1 MQKKISALIITA
13 AAAIAPVTALAA
25 GNNDVN
31 LEKMRPCVYPE
42 NRPSAPSGFTYA
54 PDGESYFM
62 LNDDCNLVR
71 RYDTRRG
78 EAADTLIDLSRTRE
92 TKIPSIEG
100 FTLSPDASKVLIW
113 TNRRDI
119 YRRSFTAEYYV
130 YEVRSRILRPLSVK
144 HPRQQ
149 SPIFSPDSR
158 MVAFV
163 ADNDI
168 YVAKLDYKSE
178 VAVTDDGTANAI
190 INGVPDWVYEEEFA
204 TTCSMTWA
212 PDNLGL
218 CFLKYNETEVP
229 LYNMTTYGVDG
240 AFSAMSTLYPQVW
253 SYKYPV
259 AGQPNSRVTLHHYD
273 VETRKIKDI
282 ALPDNRIEYIPRI
295 AYGPNAESLIAATLN
310 RDQNLCLIYKINP
323 KSTIAKEIYSEE
335 SRSWIDPVTYES
347 LHLAADHFVVN
358 SWRDGYNRLYI
369 YNYNGVETR
378 RLDTGEADVTAYYG
392 TDDKGN
398 IYYQIA
404 APTPMDRTVRRIDAK
419 GVVTDISAAEGINSA
434 EFAPGMKYAVMRHDD
449 PSTPPVYN
457 LTNAAGKQL
466 RVIEDNAEY
475 AARTASLVAKRE
487 FFTMTSG
494 GATLNGFIIKPADFN
509 ASQRYP
515 VVMYQY
521 SGPGSQEVL
530 HRWQLD
536 WMDVFAR
543 AGYVVVCVDGRG
555 TGGRGR
561 AFCDIVYKRL
571 GHYETIDQI
580 AAARYAATLPY
591 VDAQRIA
598 IFGWSYGGYEALM
611 AATVKGAPYKAAV
624 AVAPVT
630 DWRFYDTIYAERYM
644 LTPGQN
650 ESGYN
655 NSAPVRRT
663 ADLQCPTLIMYGTAD
678 DNVHPANSLEF
689 VAQLE
694 QSGRFCDMFLF
705 PNKNHSI
712 YGGNSRATVY
722 LKMLDW
728 LNKNL

>member
-1 MQKKISALIITA
+1 MKIQAILITA
-13 AAAIAPVTALAA
+13 AALAVA
-25 GNNDVN
+25 SAAAAADRIT
-31 LEKMRPCVYPE
+31 LETMRPCVYPE
-42 NRPSAPSGFTYA
+42 NRPAAPSGFTYA
-54 PDGESYFM
+54 PDGESYF
-62 LNDDCNLVR
+62 LLSDDCNLIR

-78 EAADTLIDLSRTRE
+78 QAADTLVDLSRTRE
-92 TKIPSIEG
+92 TKMTHIEG
-100 FTLSPDASKVLIW
+100 FILSPDASKVLLW
-113 TNRRDI
+113 NNRRDI

-130 YEVRSRILRPLSVK
+130 YEVRSRILRPLSVS

-149 SPIFSPDSR
+149 SPLFSPDSR

-163 ADNDI
+163 ADNNI
-168 YVAKLDYKSE
+168 HIAKLDYKSE
-178 VAVTDDGTANAI
+178 VAVTDDGCVNAV

-218 CFLKYNETEVP
+218 CFLKYNETDVP
-229 LYNMTTYGVDG
+229 LYNMTTYGTDG
-240 AFSAMSTLYPQVW
+240 DFSAMSTLYPQVW

-259 AGQPNSRVTLHHYD
+259 AGQPNSRVSLHHYD

-295 AYGPNAESLIAATLN
+295 AYGPDAQSLIAATLN
-310 RDQNLCLIYKINP
+310 RDQNLCLIYRINP
-323 KSTIAKEIYSEE
+323 KSTVAKEVYSEE
-335 SRSWIDPVTYES
+335 ASSWINPATYES

-358 SWRDGYNRLYI
+358 SWRDGFNRLYI

-378 RLDTGEADVTAYYG
+378 RLDTGDADVTAYYG
-392 TDDKGN
+392 TDAAGN
-398 IYYQIA
+398 VYYQTA
-404 APTPMDRTVRRIDAK
+404 APTPMDRTVRRIDIK
-419 GVVTDISAAEGINSA
+419 GRVTDISAPQGNNSA

-449 PSTPPVYN
+449 PTTPPVYR
-457 LTNAAGKQL
+457 LTDAAGKEL

-475 AARTASLVAKRE
+475 ASRAGRLVAPRE
-487 FFTMTSG
+487 FFTMSSDG
-494 GATLNGFIIKPADFN
+494 NTLNGFIIKPAGF
-509 ASQRYP
+509 SPSKRYP

-536 WMDVFAR
+536 WMDIFAR

-561 AFCDIVYKRL
+561 SFCDIVYKRL

-580 AAARYAATLPY
+580 AAARYAAALPY
-591 VDAQRIA
+591 ADPDRIA
-598 IFGWSYGGYEALM
+598 IFGWSYGGYETLM
-611 AATVKGAPYKAAV
+611 AATVQGAPYKAAV

-630 DWRFYDTIYAERYM
+630 DWRFYDTVYAERYM

-650 ESGYN
+650 DAGYN
-655 NSAPVRRT
+655 ASAPVRRT
-663 ADLQCPTLIMYGTAD
+663 RDLQCPLLIMYGTAD
-678 DNVHPANSLEF
+678 DNVHPANSIEF
-689 VAQLE
+689 VSQLE
-694 QSGRFCDMFLF
+694 LNGRFCDMLLF

-712 YGGNSRATVY
+712 YGGNARATVY

-728 LNKNL
+728 LNKTL